1 MRDPRVPGMAYSAV
15 MKFLIV
21 LAFIGILFALASAG
35 HAMLRE
41 GRDGK
46 PKTDRMA
53 RALTWRIGLSVA
65 LFLCILIGYQLGW
78 IQPTGLPLSP

>member
-1 MRDPRVPGMAYSAV
+1 MTYSGV
-15 MKFLIV
+15 MKVLIAFV
-21 LAFIGILFALASAG
+21 FIGILAALANAG

-65 LFLCILIGYQLGW
+65 LFLGILIGYQLGW
-78 IQPTGLPLSP
+78 IQPTGMPLNP